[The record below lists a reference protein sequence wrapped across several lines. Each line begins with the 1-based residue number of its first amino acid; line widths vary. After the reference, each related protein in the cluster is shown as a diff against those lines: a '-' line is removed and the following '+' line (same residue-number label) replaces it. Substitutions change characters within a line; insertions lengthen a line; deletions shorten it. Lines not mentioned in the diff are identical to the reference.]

1 MNCRREVLLQLEFPE
16 SGVSKI
22 GFTLSPTN
30 KNGNC
35 NKLWLEFQKKKKNEL
50 KKVWGNVVVEVGQCH
65 IHGYENK
72 RQNLRRCIE
81 QR

>member
-35 NKLWLEFQKKKKNEL
+35 NKLWLEFQKKKKKRT
-50 KKVWGNVVVEVGQCH
+50 KKSVG
-65 IHGYENK
+65 K
-72 RQNLRRCIE
+72 RGS
-81 QR
+81 